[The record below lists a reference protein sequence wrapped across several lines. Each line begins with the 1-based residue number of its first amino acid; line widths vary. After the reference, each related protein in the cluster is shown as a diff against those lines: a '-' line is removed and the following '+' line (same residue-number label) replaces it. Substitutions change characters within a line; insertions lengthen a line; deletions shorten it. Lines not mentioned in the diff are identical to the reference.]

1 MPPPEPAGVIPPEL
15 AAEVHIGAGPLRPA
29 FDTLRRIAA
38 ADTNCLIWG
47 ESGTGK
53 NLFAYLAHRLGP
65 RRDGPY
71 IEIGCAS
78 LPDPLI
84 ETELFGYVRGAF
96 TGAADDHDGWL
107 LQANGGTLVFDE
119 LDSLSLAAQAKLLRV
134 VEQGRFTPMGGRAE
148 IVLNTRF
155 IGLTQGEPGELVR
168 RGVLRQEL
176 YYRLALFALGLPP
189 LRDDPAGFPD
199 WLVFCI
205 RNEARRARAGE
216 PELAP
221 DFVRQLARHPFPG
234 NIRELQNLVRRWVLL
249 YPGGAVPRSELPAQP
264 GAEAADRLRSL
275 AEVERDHIV
284 RVLRATG
291 GRKGEAAK
299 ILGIH
304 RKTLLEKRR
313 LYGLLPRGRDGGKS

>member
-15 AAEVHIGAGPLRPA
+15 VAEMHLGTGPLRPA

-53 NLFAYLAHRLGP
+53 NLFACLSHRLGP

-71 IEIGCAS
+71 VEIGCAS
-78 LPDPLI
+78 LPDSLI

-96 TGAADDHDGWL
+96 TGAADDHGGWL

-119 LDSLSLAAQAKLLRV
+119 LDSLSPAAQAKLLRV

-148 IVLNTRF
+148 IALDTRF
-155 IGLTQGEPGELVR
+155 IGLTQGEPIELVR

-176 YYRLALFALGLPP
+176 YYRLALFTLGLPP
-189 LRDDPAGFPD
+189 LRSNPAGFPE
-199 WLVFCI
+199 WLAFCV
-205 RNEARRARAGE
+205 RAEARRARARE
-216 PELAP
+216 PVLAP

-234 NIRELQNLVRRWVLL
+234 NVRELQNLVRRWVLL
-249 YPGGAVPRSELPAQP
+249 YPGEAVPRSELPVPP
-264 GAEAADRLRSL
+264 GAAAAPPLRSL

-284 RVLRATG
+284 EVLRATG
-291 GRKGEAAK
+291 NRKGEAAK
-299 ILGIH
+299 VLGIH
-304 RKTLLEKRR
+304 RKTLLDKRR
-313 LYGLLPRGRDGGKS
+313 LYGI